1 MWVIAKYKKKELNT
15 FLKEF
20 KKKLGD
26 EIKIYQPKVLLN
38 SKTKKILFK
47 SILGNY
53 IFLWNEKFKNSN
65 SLELLKFT
73 KGLEYF
79 LIKPECNQSQITEFI
94 NSCKNHEDEK
104 GFLRPSFFMSIIRDK
119 AKFLTGPFANFA
131 FKVVE
136 KKEKFLCVLIDGFK
150 LIIKNNNNNH
160 FQPL

>member
-26 EIKIYQPKVLLN
+26 EFKIYQPKVLLN

-79 LIKPECNQSQITEFI
+79 LINPKCNQSQITEFI
-94 NSCKNHEDEK
+94 NSCKNHEDGK

-136 KKEKFLCVLIDGFK
+136 KKEKFLCVFIDGFK
-150 LIIKNNNNNH
+150 LIIKNNNNNL